1 MEDSFEFPI
10 LDPELQISFYY
21 RLKGVR
27 EEYLSSALR
36 KTVEQIDLKVL
47 DSELNELVPAA
58 TLSKLASFGLRGEL
72 LFPVPSILL
81 SNPFLLGYYRLLLG
95 FSQKEFYS
103 KGPFGK
109 VKSLEDKGIIG
120 KQAVSL
126 IEPLCKS
133 LIASGS
139 ALLDELSDVSTEL
152 IKDLQLL
159 TVGPQLRGSAN
170 NKVGQIAT
178 QKTFEVIKSIVKSYI
193 VSTTPTSIQ
202 IKNDSGRMVNIEF
215 AADPDIQII
224 EVLRSSK
231 RGLISIEIKGGTDYS
246 NIHNRIGEAE
256 KSHQKAK
263 KRGYFEFMTILRVDI
278 DYAILRNESPTTSH
292 FFHLD
297 KITDKGTNEY
307 ETFREILSSILSIKS

>member
-10 LDPELQISFYY
+10 LSPELQISFYY
-21 RLKGVR
+21 RLKTVR
-27 EEYLSSALR
+27 EEYLSSALQR
-36 KTVEQIDLKVL
+36 TVERINLKVL
-47 DSELNELVPAA
+47 DDELNQLVPSV
-58 TLSKLASFGLRGEL
+58 TLNKLASFGLRGEL
-72 LFPVPSILL
+72 IFPVPSILL

-120 KQAVSL
+120 KQAVLL

-139 ALLDELSDVSTEL
+139 ALLDELSEISTDL
-152 IKDLQLL
+152 ISDLQLL
-159 TVGPQLRGSAN
+159 TIGPQFRGSVN

-178 QKTFEVIKSIVKSYI
+178 QKTFEVIKSIVRSYI
-193 VSTTPTSIQ
+193 VSTTPSSIQ
-202 IKNDSGRMVNIEF
+202 IKNDSGRIVNIEF

-263 KRGYFEFMTILRVDI
+263 KRGYFEFMTILRVDV
-278 DYAILRNESPTTSH
+278 DYTILRNESPTTSH

-307 ETFREILSSILSIKS
+307 EMFREILSSILSIKS

>member
-47 DSELNELVPAA
+47 DGELNELVPAA

-109 VKSLEDKGIIG
+109 VKPLEDKGIIG

-170 NKVGQIAT
+170 NKVGQVAT
-178 QKTFEVIKSIVKSYI
+178 QKTFEVIKSIVNSYI

-202 IKNDSGRMVNIEF
+202 IKNDSGRTVNIEF

-297 KITDKGTNEY
+297 KITNKDTTEY

>member
-10 LDPELQISFYY
+10 LNPELQISFYY
-21 RLKGVR
+21 RLKTVR
-27 EEYLSSALR
+27 EEYLSSALQR
-36 KTVEQIDLKVL
+36 TVERIDLKVL
-47 DSELNELVPAA
+47 DDELNQLVPSI
-58 TLSKLASFGLRGEL
+58 TLNKLASFGLRGEL
-72 LFPVPSILL
+72 IFPVPSILL

-109 VKSLEDKGIIG
+109 VKSLKDKGIIG
-120 KQAVSL
+120 KQAILL

-139 ALLDELSDVSTEL
+139 ALLNELSEISTDL
-152 IKDLQLL
+152 ISDLQLL
-159 TVGPQLRGSAN
+159 TIGPQFRGSAN

-178 QKTFEVIKSIVKSYI
+178 QKTFEVIKSIVKSYV
-193 VSTTPTSIQ
+193 VSTTPSSIQ
-202 IKNDSGRMVNIEF
+202 IKNDSGRIVNIEF

-263 KRGYFEFMTILRVDI
+263 KRGYFEFMTILRVDV
-278 DYAILRNESPTTSH
+278 DYAILRNESPTTRH

-297 KITDKGTNEY
+297 KITDKNTNEY
-307 ETFREILSSILSIKS
+307 EMFREILSSILSIKS